1 MMVMTPLGAFG
12 LVAVMLML
20 MLVFYAKERPRQ
32 VSFSQREKVARRA
45 G

>member
-1 MMVMTPLGAFG
+1 MMVTTPLDAFG
-12 LVAVMLML
+12 MIAVML

-32 VSFSQREKVARRA
+32 VSISRREKVARRA

>member
-1 MMVMTPLGAFG
+1 MMVMTPLGA
-12 LVAVMLML
+12 VML
-20 MLVFYAKERPRQ
+20 MLVFYAKARPRQ